1 MTNSQM
7 KKKPGRRRFLANLG
21 VASGVLGVSG
31 IDAASNS
38 VPPSARQADAVW
50 DPTLI
55 DVRLDSRSISFENPT
70 GARGG
75 GGKAR
80 GGRKGRPVHF
90 VEPGEKVV
98 MADIKGSG
106 TIRHIWMVNPGHG
119 FGPEVA
125 RALRFEVFYD
135 GLAEP
140 SISTPV
146 LDFFGLPHGRAA
158 EYYSAMISV
167 NEGRGLNSHI
177 PMPFGQSIRVEF
189 TNESRRHIGL
199 CYQINYTLEPSTA
212 ANPSYLHATF
222 RRQNPTTPRQDFVIA
237 EGLKGPGRFLGCA
250 VGIRVLD
257 KQRWYGEGE
266 VKIYRDGDRDF
277 PTYCGTGL
285 EDYVGS
291 GNGLGRHDGHY
302 AGAPIM
308 IPAPAP
314 DAEPDFMTG
323 RDFVSFY
330 RWHIPDPIMFSEDLR
345 VTIQQIGVAFFKRG
359 EEALF
364 EAFKKN
370 HPAAG
375 HGWFESDRDFPG
387 MQPWGIYER
396 SDDYCATA
404 FVYCRHPQP
413 VARFK
418 TDMAIRD
425 IGWLP
430 IEAQSKAAM
439 SEDNQE
445 RWFIQIK
452 QKWGL

>member
-1 MTNSQM
+1 MV
-7 KKKPGRRRFLANLG
+7 KRRDFLR
-21 VASGVLGVSG
+21 SGGGFTAAAMCGMAGDSMARNAATEG
-31 IDAASNS
+31 I
-38 VPPSARQADAVW
+38 PTGFARQADAVW

-55 DVRLDSRSISFENPT
+55 DVRLDSRSISPENPT

-80 GGRKGRPVHF
+80 RGRKGRPGRIL
-90 VEPGEKVV
+90 EPGEKVV
-98 MADIKGSG
+98 LADIKGSG
-106 TIRHIWMVNPGHG
+106 TIRHIWMALGVLP
-119 FGPEVA
+119 PELA

-135 GLAEP
+135 ELAEP

-146 LDFFGLPHGRAA
+146 LDFFGLPHGRVV
-158 EYYSAMISV
+158 EYYSAMISAH
-167 NEGRGLNSHI
+167 EGRGLNSHI
-177 PMPFGQSIRVEF
+177 PMPFERSIRVEF
-189 TNESRRHIGL
+189 TNESRRHIML
-199 CYQINYTLEPSTA
+199 VYQFDYTLEPSTA
-212 ANPSYLHATF
+212 ENPSYLHATF
-222 RRQNPTTPRQDFVIA
+222 RRENPTTLRRDFVIA

-277 PTYCGTGL
+277 PTICGTGL

-291 GNGLGRHDGHY
+291 GYGLGRHDGHY
-302 AGAPIM
+302 AGSPIV
-308 IPAPAP
+308 IPPPPP
-314 DAEPDFMTG
+314 DAKPVFITG
-323 RDFVSFY
+323 VDVDFVSFY

-345 VTIQQIGVAFFKRG
+345 VTIQQIGSASFKQG
-359 EEALF
+359 EDALF
-364 EAFKKN
+364 ETFKKN
-370 HPAAG
+370 HPAADL
-375 HGWFESDRDFPG
+375 GWLDFG
-387 MQPWGIYER
+387 DLLGTGIYER

-430 IEAQSKAAM
+430 IEAQPEAAM
-439 SEDNQE
+439 SEDEQE
-445 RWFIQIK
+445 RAMIK
-452 QKWGL
+452 AKQAWDL